1 MKICSK
7 QLNLLTNHSSY
18 INKAKH
24 NTQTTSVIDKLK
36 EVMESGKLTGGQ
48 KNLPKAN
55 QVNFK
60 KLIENGSEED

>member
-1 MKICSK
+1 MTKS
-7 QLNLLTNHSSY
+7 
-18 INKAKH
+18 A
-24 NTQTTSVIDKLK
+24 IDKLK

-48 KNLPKAN
+48 KDLPKDN